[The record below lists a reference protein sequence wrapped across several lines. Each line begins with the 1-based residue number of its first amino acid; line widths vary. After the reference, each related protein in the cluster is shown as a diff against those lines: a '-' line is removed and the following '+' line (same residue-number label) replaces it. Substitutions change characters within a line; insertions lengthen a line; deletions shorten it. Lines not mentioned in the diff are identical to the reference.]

1 MLPVQ
6 FGFGPIIFSTFGFF
20 VVFSFVVASFLLWR
34 TLREDYPEEEIIT
47 LVILATLFALIGARI
62 FYLLDHF
69 TDFGFNIFK
78 WLFFTRFPGFSLV
91 GGGLVMTLFLYYYT
105 AKKKWDFWLM
115 ADQIIWAALSAFL
128 LGSIG
133 SLLTRQPSFWV
144 LDKENLFLG
153 GQTLL
158 SLVFLGVTF
167 FLARNYRK
175 IIWYQSGK
183 PGFVACTTTALFF
196 LIYLTLD
203 FFVGDGLYWEVG
215 GALTLVSLAIIF
227 LYRRSGR
234 FLKEDLLAVGSKF
247 KRKQ

>member
-20 VVFSFVVASFLLWR
+20 VALAFVVSSFLLWR

-47 LVILATLFALIGARI
+47 LTILATLFALLGARI
-62 FYLLDHF
+62 FYIFDHF
-69 TDFGFNIFK
+69 FYFGFNIFK
-78 WLFFTRFPGFSLV
+78 WLFFTRFPGFSLA
-91 GGGLVMTLFLYYYT
+91 GGALGAIISLYYYT
-105 AKKKWDFWLM
+105 LKKKWDFWLIT
-115 ADQIIWAALSAFL
+115 DQAIWAALSAFL

-133 SLLTRQPSFWV
+133 LLLTRQMSFFV
-144 LDKENLFLG
+144 LDKDSLFLA

-158 SLVFLGVTF
+158 SLIFLFVTF

-175 IIWYQSGK
+175 FIWYQSGK
-183 PGFVACTTTALFF
+183 PGFVACTITALFF
-196 LIYLTLD
+196 LGYLALD
-203 FFVGDGLYWEVG
+203 FLVGDSLYWEVG

-234 FLKEDLLAVGSKF
+234 FLKEDLLTVGSKF
-247 KRKQ
+247 KRK